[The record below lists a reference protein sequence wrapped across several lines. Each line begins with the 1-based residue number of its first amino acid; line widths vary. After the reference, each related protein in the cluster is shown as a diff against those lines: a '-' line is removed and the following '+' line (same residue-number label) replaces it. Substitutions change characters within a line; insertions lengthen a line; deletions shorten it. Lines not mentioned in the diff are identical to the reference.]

1 MPILM
6 AMEDPVDQ
14 KVNVFGKVACVIFDL
29 DGTLV
34 DTIADLAYA
43 VNTTLAKHAWPKR
56 HISEIRSMVGD
67 GFPPL
72 VQRAVPLDV
81 LAQDSLMSQ
90 VLAEASAFYSDH
102 CVDRTRPYPG
112 VEKLLSELNK
122 RSIPCAVLS
131 NKAHEFSTHI
141 VSRLFPEGIF
151 VLVQGEIMG
160 IPKKPHPQAA
170 LSIASKAG
178 YHPSDC
184 VLVGDSPHDM
194 MAARSA
200 GMRAFGA
207 GWGYRSAAELL
218 TAGAEKVLSTPLELL
233 KFI

>member
-1 MPILM
+1 MPIST
-6 AMEDPVDQ
+6 ATEDPADRGVSF
-14 KVNVFGKVACVIFDL
+14 FGKTELVIFDL

-43 VNTTLAKHAWPKR
+43 VNETLISHGWPSR
-56 HISEIRSMVGD
+56 NIQEIKSMVGD

-72 VQRAVPLDV
+72 VRRAVPPEV
-81 LAQDSLMSQ
+81 LEQDSLLSQ
-90 VLAEASAFYSDH
+90 VLAEASDLYTIH
-102 CVDRTRPYPG
+102 CVDNTRPYPE
-112 VEKLLSELNK
+112 VKKLLEELSK
-122 RSIPCAVLS
+122 RSLPCAVLS
-131 NKAHEFSTHI
+131 NKAHAFSTHI
-141 VSRLFPEGIF
+141 VSRLFPEGSF
-151 VLVQGEIMG
+151 VVVQGEITG

-170 LSIASKAG
+170 LSLASRVG
-178 YHPSDC
+178 YSPSGC

-218 TAGAEKVLSTPLELL
+218 TAGAERVFSRPLELL
-233 KFI
+233 DFI